1 MQTMFWRSNWRY
13 LTVLVFA
20 LGTVANACA
29 GSALPWVANENGCAY
44 LNMNDGGVFRVKL
57 SPRVSGVFYDMEK
70 HAIASALYVSL
81 LEVSPSNAVNPLGGC
96 GAGSEIKLQVYKI
109 NGANLELAENVL
121 VSSCLR
127 SISLS
132 SQNSGSKHQDSD
144 FSSVQWNEHGFSID
158 WFSYVNAAGR
168 PSNRTDYVLQ
178 GDEFLPEE
186 TLSQDVQT
194 Q

>member
-29 GSALPWVANENGCAY
+29 GSALPWVANENGSAY

-96 GAGSEIKLQVYKI
+96 GAGSEIKLRACRKRTGQQLPAVYFIIK
-109 NGANLELAENVL
+109 
-121 VSSCLR
+121 SKLR
-127 SISLS
+127 
-132 SQNSGSKHQDSD
+132 QQASG
-144 FSSVQWNEHGFSID
+144 
-158 WFSYVNAAGR
+158 
-168 PSNRTDYVLQ
+168 L
-178 GDEFLPEE
+178 
-186 TLSQDVQT
+186 
-194 Q
+194 